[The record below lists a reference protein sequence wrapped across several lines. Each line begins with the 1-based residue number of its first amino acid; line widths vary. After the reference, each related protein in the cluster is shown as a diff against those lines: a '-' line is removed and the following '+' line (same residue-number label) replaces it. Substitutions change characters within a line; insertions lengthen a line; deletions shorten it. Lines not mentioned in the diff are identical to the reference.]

1 MPTISNVVQL
11 RTVQGRPIDAGA
23 LRLTPQS
30 RAVIVRL
37 PFGGLVWHRPTAV
50 LVEQPGRA
58 IQRLPILDGTRVFQ
72 LGVVLGT
79 LVVTVACLMIASRQ
93 QES

>member
-1 MPTISNVVQL
+1 MSAISSAVQL
-11 RTVQGRPIDAGA
+11 RTVQGQPIEAGG

-30 RAVIVRL
+30 QAVIVRL

-50 LVEQPGRA
+50 IVEQRGQA
-58 IQRLPILDGTRVFQ
+58 VQRLPIHDVTRLFQ
-72 LGVVLGT
+72 IAVVLGT
-79 LVVTVACLMIASRQ
+79 VMLTVVCLIVASRQ